1 VTAPRPPLP
10 RALLAG
16 GLLVLV
22 GFASWILYAVQSR
35 GEAHSYAP
43 GKAPPTSVRL
53 ERGHTY
59 WLSIPDGVRGVTA
72 AGFDPTHLRCTAAR
86 VGQAPVAL
94 SVSGESRDTKLT
106 TRIASFIAQSTESVH
121 IECTGI
127 GAVYVDNA
135 TDAKYDWSGLA
146 LVLASLAL
154 AVGLPLTLSGLRSL
168 PRPPRQEPTEPE
180 PTGPEPTEPPA
191 ESALA

>member
-1 VTAPRPPLP
+1 MTAPRPPLP

-22 GFASWILYAVQSR
+22 GFASWVLYAVQSR

-43 GKAPPTSVRL
+43 GKVPPTYVRL

-59 WLSIPDGVRGVTA
+59 WISIPGGVRAVTA
-72 AGFDPTHLRCTAAR
+72 AGLDPKHLQCTASGA
-86 VGQAPVAL
+86 GEAPGAL
-94 SVSGESRDTKLT
+94 PVSGEAGDTKLI
-106 TRIASFIAQSTESVH
+106 TRIASFIAGSSGSVH
-121 IECTGI
+121 IACRGI

-135 TDAKYDWSGLA
+135 ADASYDWSGLE

-168 PRPPRQEPTEPE
+168 PRTPAA
-180 PTGPEPTEPPA
+180 EPPT